1 MKIPLVD
8 LYAQYFSLKPEIDK
22 AIKRIIKTS
31 AFINGEDNRLFEEE
45 FARFCGVKHAIGVA
59 SGSAA
64 LDISLET
71 LGITEGDEVICPSNT
86 FTATAE
92 AIVHRGAKPVFVD
105 IDEES
110 YNIDPC
116 KIENKINTKTKAII
130 VVHLYGCP
138 SNMDEINKIAKKY
151 KLWVIEDAA
160 QAHGASYK
168 GKKVGSLGDIA
179 CFSFF
184 PAKNLGCY
192 GDGGAV
198 VTNNSGLAKK
208 IKLLKDHG
216 RTEKYIH
223 KEIGYGLRLDNL
235 QAAILRVKLKYLD
248 KWNRKKR
255 KIASVYNKNLKELY
269 TTPEIKENT
278 KPVFYVY
285 TLRHTKRDRIIDR
298 LKGAGISTG
307 VYYPV
312 PLHLQ
317 EAYSYLG
324 YKKGDLPVTE
334 KVCKE
339 IFSIPIYPELQQMQ
353 INTIIQK
360 LLDYGHE

>member
-298 LKGAGISTG
+298 LKSVGISTG

-317 EAYSYLG
+317 EAYGYLG